1 MGRTKQKEKDP
12 NFGIKSMFPFETEGN
27 KSTIPIKKPNM
38 SQVRTKMPTTK
49 DDSLRA
55 QQFNYEIYGG
65 FNIMRMECCKNTD
78 NRSKGYESLGTQE
91 KNKATFLLNREVWA
105 LDKEEPKKKAWRYFE
120 VDIQNLPE
128 DADMTIGFLDGETYQ
143 SFIRDTNGENKY
155 QVGQTIGSISFSL
168 REGIFCFVSN
178 LKK

>member
-1 MGRTKQKEKDP
+1 MGRTKQNAKDT
-12 NFGIKSMFPFETEGN
+12 NFGIKSMFPFETDGN
-27 KSTIPIKKPNM
+27 KSLIPIKKPNT
-38 SQVRTKMPTTK
+38 SQVITKMPATK

-78 NRSKGYESLGTQE
+78 NRSKGYESLDTQE
-91 KNKATFLLNREVWA
+91 KMKATFLLNREVWA
-105 LDKEEPKKKAWRYFE
+105 NDKDDPKKKAWRYFE

-128 DADMTIGFLDGETYQ
+128 DADVTIGFLDGETYQ
-143 SFIRDTNGENKY
+143 SFIRNTNGENKY

-168 REGIFCFVSN
+168 REGIFCFLSN